1 MADLKNINKDNST
14 VNIILKLIDYTRSK
28 HNITLL
34 YQFHEVTLTTTL
46 WYSTVDFHKLEKE
59 YGQEYMNKLYFH
71 LLLFQGL
78 KILSLKPTH
87 LDLGKFSGY
96 WNPRLKKLWDIS
108 VEQCLGQWRYV
119 SGNLDYKGAEVIG
132 EKISS
137 VPISPI
143 AISPGEV
150 SLLVCNGGGKDSL
163 LMARLLDDKGILF
176 DSFDINYHT
185 VTNPEHQFELNEQH
199 LCGLQNPPS
208 KIHRQYVMESFFN
221 SPVAKLHG
229 VENLEISTVK
239 DYESLPLA
247 YGAFGIL
254 PIILQHKY
262 TMLCYGNEKSS
273 DKEHVRVGNQSINHA
288 WPKTTECEIF
298 YEEYIQEEFIDN
310 LTIFSL
316 IKSLSDVLVYQLLAQ
331 KVRGNDIKNV
341 SSCNTEP
348 PWCMSCPKCAYVYLS
363 YMAYLKPEQLNDVY
377 SIFNH
382 QNLLDSPKLELYYRQ
397 LMGLEAHNAF
407 ECVGEIEETKL
418 AFEKCVERGITGKA
432 IDCYIQEARLEQNT
446 YQKLWEK
453 YNEFD
458 FSYQRLPKQLEK
470 IIVDE
475 YQELQKSRTTQKIS
489 KN

>member
-1 MADLKNINKDNST
+1 MD
-14 VNIILKLIDYTRSK
+14 IILKLVDCTRSK

-34 YQFHEVTLTTTL
+34 YKFHEVTFTTTL
-46 WYSTVDFHKLEKE
+46 WYSTVDFHQLEAE

-71 LLLFQGL
+71 LLLFHGL

-96 WNPRLKKLWDIS
+96 WNPQLEKLWDIS

-119 SGNLDYKGAEVIG
+119 SGNLDYQGAQI
-132 EKISS
+132 IDANFSS
-137 VPISPI
+137 LQTPPVE
-143 AISPGEV
+143 ISPGEI

-163 LMARLLDDKGILF
+163 LMARLLDDNGIPF

-185 VTNPEHQFELNEQH
+185 GLDPEWHLELNEQH
-199 LCGLQNPPS
+199 LYGLQNPPS

-221 SPVAKLHG
+221 SPAAKLHG
-229 VENLEISTVK
+229 VESLEISRTK

-254 PIILQHKY
+254 PIILQDKY

-273 DKEHVRVGNQSINHA
+273 DKEHVRVDDQSINHA
-288 WPKTTECEIF
+288 WPKTTECEIL
-298 YEEYIQEEFIDN
+298 YEEYIQREFVKN

-316 IKSLSDVLVYQLLAQ
+316 IKPLSDVLIYQLLAE
-331 KVRGNDIKNV
+331 KARDSDLKNV
-341 SSCNTEP
+341 YSCNMKP

-363 YMAYLKPEQLNDVY
+363 YMAYLKPEQIEDVDD
-377 SIFNH
+377 IFNH
-382 QNLLDSPKLELYYRQ
+382 QNLLDSPELQLYYRE

-407 ECVGEIEETKL
+407 ECVGEIEENKL

-432 IDCYIQEARLEQNT
+432 IDCYVKEARLDQVK
-446 YQKLWEK
+446 YQKLWKK
-453 YNEFD
+453 YNEID
-458 FSYQRLPKQLEK
+458 LSYIRLPKQLEE
-470 IIVDE
+470 IMVNSH
-475 YQELQKSRTTQKIS
+475 QELQKSRTT
-489 KN
+489 